1 MRPVIVTDNR
11 DFFALKG
18 GGIMRHD
25 TDVLLKA
32 LNRQTKEVD
41 AIYYKVASVWG
52 LSESAFWILYTIA
65 KFPHECSQRDI
76 CSDLPIFKTTVNSAI
91 QSLARK
97 GYVFLERDS
106 DSLRKKL
113 YI

>member
-11 DFFALKG
+11 DFFARKEAVLCC
-18 GGIMRHD
+18 HD